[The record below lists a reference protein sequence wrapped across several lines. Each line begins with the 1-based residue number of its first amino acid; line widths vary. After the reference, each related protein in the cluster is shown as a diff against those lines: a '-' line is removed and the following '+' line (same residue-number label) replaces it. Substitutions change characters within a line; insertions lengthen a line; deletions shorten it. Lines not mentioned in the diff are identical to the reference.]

1 MSFRSIFS
9 IMAFS
14 FILVA
19 CLPEQTL
26 PTDAGSADSSPVS
39 TPARNPSPTSETP
52 PFTPSLLQATP
63 GATLTPD
70 YVPRPGDTTLSRAE
84 IYLDSSSIVSQGSNP
99 VQFFLSIK
107 GNLPTPCNQLR
118 VLVNAPDSQNRI
130 MLEVYSV
137 ADPNRICAQIL
148 KPFEQMVL
156 LGSLPGGHYTV
167 YINGKLVSKFDA

>member
-14 FILVA
+14 FVLVA
-19 CLPEQTL
+19 CLPDQTL
-26 PTDAGSADSSPVS
+26 PTGAGSPDSSPVA
-39 TPARNPSPTSETP
+39 TPALNPSPTSETP
-52 PFTPSLLQATP
+52 LFTPSLLQATP
-63 GATLTPD
+63 GATSTPD

-137 ADPNRICAQIL
+137 ADPNRMCTQIL
-148 KPFEQMVL
+148 KPFEQMIS
-156 LGSLPGGHYTV
+156 LGSFPDGHYTI
-167 YINGKLVSKFDA
+167 YINGKQVGEFDA